1 MPHLRNGLAQQ
12 PRVLA
17 QTRPQARR
25 SGLRCEQTCPGANR
39 QQPPTAPV
47 SCEQPCHQLPRKAR
61 KLTRCVEAS
70 ICRSETES
78 LRRPAWVSADAVLSH
93 PLMFLSRLFLALALF
108 LFLLLFLF
116 LSYSYSFS
124 LALSRS
130 PMVRAWLLTV
140 SWSRASCCI
149 PFRTIICPMSQR
161 LETRSHKCNV
171 EVLDIYLRELT
182 DSLLTS
188 VRRCARA
195 EATSSA
201 RSTVPPPGCAESIL
215 IADPPLRSQ
224 SSHSLA
230 SQYTREIGATV

>member
-1 MPHLRNGLAQQ
+1 MSRCQQ
-12 PRVLA
+12 
-17 QTRPQARR
+17 TK
-25 SGLRCEQTCPGANR
+25 
-39 QQPPTAPV
+39 PPTAPV
-47 SCEQPCHQLPRKAR
+47 SCEQPCHQLSRKAR

-201 RSTVPPPGCAESIL
+201 RSPPGCAESIL

-224 SSHSLA
+224 SSHSLFA
-230 SQYTREIGATV
+230 SQYTRETGV